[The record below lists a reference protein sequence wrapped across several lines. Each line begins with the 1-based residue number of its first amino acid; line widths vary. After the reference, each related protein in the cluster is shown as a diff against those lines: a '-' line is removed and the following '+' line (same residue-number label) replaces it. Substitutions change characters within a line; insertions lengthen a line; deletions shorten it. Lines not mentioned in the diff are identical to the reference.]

1 MAMATSDAL
10 RRALLVTLVAAA
22 LAATL
27 IAIAGARGRGRA
39 QRSAGW
45 TSATISS
52 GAATLA
58 YPSSWKPIPGDA
70 GTVSFALRDR
80 AGRYRGYLNVTPRQ
94 GAERLAGW
102 AAFRVHR
109 NVEEGD
115 RHVRE
120 LTASEDV
127 AFHNAHGSCVED
139 RYLSRVGA
147 NPYHEL
153 ACIVAGQ
160 RSTSVFI
167 GASLASDWRTLGP
180 TVRRAAAA
188 FVER

>member
-1 MAMATSDAL
+1 MAMATSDVL

-27 IAIAGARGRGRA
+27 IAIASARGGGAR
-39 QRSAGW
+39 RSAGW

-58 YPSSWKPIPGDA
+58 YPSSWKPIPGDT
-70 GTVSFALRDR
+70 GTVSVALRDR

-109 NVEEGD
+109 NVDEGD

-127 AFHNAHGSCVED
+127 SFDNAHGSCVED

-167 GASLASDWRTLGP
+167 GATLASDWRTLGP
-180 TVRRAAAA
+180 TVRRAAAE

>member
-1 MAMATSDAL
+1 MATSDAR
-10 RRALLVTLVAAA
+10 RRALVATLVAAA
-22 LAATL
+22 LVAAVT
-27 IAIAGARGRGRA
+27 AITSARGDAR
-39 QRSAGW
+39 RSPGW

-58 YPSSWKPIPGDA
+58 YPSSWTPIAGDA
-70 GTVSFALRDR
+70 GTVSVALRDR
-80 AGRYRGYLNVTPRQ
+80 AGRYRGYLNATPRQ

-127 AFHNAHGSCVED
+127 AFAGAHGSCVED
-139 RYLSRVGA
+139 VYLSRVGA
-147 NPYHEL
+147 NPYREL
-153 ACIVAGQ
+153 ACIVAGR

-167 GASLASDWRTLGP
+167 GATLASDWRTLGP

>member
-22 LAATL
+22 LAAAL
-27 IAIAGARGRGRA
+27 IAIASARGTGRA
-39 QRSAGW
+39 QRSGGW

-58 YPSSWKPIPGDA
+58 YPSSWKPVPGDA
-70 GTVSFALRDR
+70 GTVSVALRDR

-120 LTASEDV
+120 LTASKDV
-127 AFHNAHGSCVED
+127 SFDNAHGSCVED
-139 RYLSRVGA
+139 WYLSRVGA

-153 ACIVAGQ
+153 ACIVAGHH
-160 RSTSVFI
+160 STSVFI
-167 GASLASDWRTLGP
+167 GATLASDWRTLGP
-180 TVRRAAAA
+180 TVRRAAAE